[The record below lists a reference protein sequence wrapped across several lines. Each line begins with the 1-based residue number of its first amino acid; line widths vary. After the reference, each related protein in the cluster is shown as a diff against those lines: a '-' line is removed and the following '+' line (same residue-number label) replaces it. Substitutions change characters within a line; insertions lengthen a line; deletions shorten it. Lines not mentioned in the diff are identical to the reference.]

1 MARGSM
7 KKIRACSMHI
17 MRNHRIDLNPKDE
30 TNLEFRM
37 TGKNNT
43 KMEF

>member
-1 MARGSM
+1 MARRSM
-7 KKIRACSMHI
+7 KKIWAYSMHI
-17 MRNHRIDLNPKDE
+17 TGNNRIDLNPKDE

-37 TGKNNT
+37 TEKNNT